1 MKNREEYIKEVFNM
15 RDDYIKKRTAKRKT
29 AAAIGIPVICAAVI
43 CTAALPA
50 RIKKGEL
57 LDGKASG
64 NYSAVSDSD
73 MSVKNAQDGD
83 ISVAPPTAEIP
94 EMAADESNQETV
106 AAGESFPEG
115 KQEAAPSGG
124 GQKEEHY
131 STDLS
136 YFESLLND
144 FSLKLFRETL
154 KNEEHGKTVL
164 ISPVYAYSLLCGS
177 ANGMSDPVY
186 SQMQNALKFNTADT
200 PLNSSYKAFIDKL
213 TTGGRGSL
221 SAANIMW
228 LNSSAFR
235 SVNQSFTAQTADFY
249 RLQTVH
255 TPADNS
261 SKSEI
266 NGIINE
272 KTGGRINGILNGESL
287 GGAMRLISAV
297 SFNGNHFGTSSGEID
312 YYLAGSID
320 FTDISG
326 KVKSVNAIQSDNAF
340 AINEENASGFI
351 FDLNGGK
358 YRLTAMMPN
367 DGISVYD
374 YAKEFCR
381 KSAEEISGIG
391 AFYGDS
397 TIKAVMPSLDSV
409 YEGSMKKALS
419 AIGMDGIFSSSA
431 DFSKIGESSG
441 ATLSDLTQK
450 CRISLNTTSDKTPP
464 AKSGSDS
471 ETETVTIN
479 RPFIFMLTEKE
490 NGIPVLM
497 GVIPQIN

>member
-1 MKNREEYIKEVFNM
+1 MKNREEYIKEVFIM
-15 RDDYIKKRTAKRKT
+15 RDNYIKKRTANRKT
-29 AAAIGIPVICAAVI
+29 AVAVGAPVICAAII
-43 CTAALPA
+43 CTAALTS
-50 RIKKGEL
+50 RIRKGEMP
-57 LDGKASG
+57 DGKAEELCSMVSG
-64 NYSAVSDSD
+64 SGAA
-73 MSVKNAQDGD
+73 VKNTENN
-83 ISVAPPTAEIP
+83 ISAAPPTAEVL
-94 EMAADESNQETV
+94 ETAADESNQETA
-106 AAGESFPEG
+106 AAGESFAEG
-115 KQEAAPSGG
+115 KHETSPSGED
-124 GQKEEHY
+124 QKEEHY
-131 STDLS
+131 TTDLS
-136 YFESLLND
+136 YFEGLLND

-154 KNEEHGKTVL
+154 KNEEYGKTVL
-164 ISPVYAYSLLCGS
+164 ISPVYTYSLLCGS
-177 ANGMSDPVY
+177 TNGVSDPIY
-186 SQMQNALKFNTADT
+186 SQMQNALKFNTADES
-200 PLNSSYKAFIDKL
+200 LNSSYKAFIDKL

-235 SVNQSFTAQTADFY
+235 SVNQSFTDRNADYY
-249 RLQTVH
+249 RSKVICCA
-255 TPADNS
+255 ADSS

-272 KTGGRINGILNGESL
+272 KTGGRINSVLSGEL
-287 GGAMRLISAV
+287 PDGAMRLISAV
-297 SFNGNHFGTSSGEID
+297 SFNGNHLGVSSNEID
-312 YYLAGSID
+312 YCAAGSID

-326 KVKSVNAIQSDNAF
+326 KVKSVTAIQSDNAF
-340 AINEENASGFI
+340 AIKEENASGFI

-374 YAKEFCR
+374 YAKEFCK

-409 YEGSMKKALS
+409 YEGSMKNAIS
-419 AIGMDGIFSSSA
+419 AMGTGGIFSSSA

-450 CRISLNTTSDKTPP
+450 CRFSLNTDSERP
-464 AKSGSDS
+464 APTKSHSDS

-490 NGIPVLM
+490 TGIPVLM
-497 GVIPQIN
+497 GIIPQIN